1 MSDINPQ
8 KNDPRE
14 GSRQR
19 RSGSMFPTCEV
30 AGLIFGVSRVS
41 KGRSKRLE
49 NSAPTK
55 LTKKKEGTLVVTK

>member
-14 GSRQR
+14 CNRQG

-41 KGRSKRLE
+41 KGRSTRLE

-55 LTKKKEGTLVVTK
+55 STKEKEGTLVVTK